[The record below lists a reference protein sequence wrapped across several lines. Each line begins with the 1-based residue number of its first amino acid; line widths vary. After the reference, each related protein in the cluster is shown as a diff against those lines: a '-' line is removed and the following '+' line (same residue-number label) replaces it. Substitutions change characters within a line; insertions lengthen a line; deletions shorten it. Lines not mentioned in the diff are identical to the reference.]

1 MIGDRSHREPRLRVY
16 LMRGLP
22 SSGKSTTARRLAGLP
37 SGGGSGGVVCETDAY
52 FYTQVGTNPNRFDY
66 RAELMDT
73 ARSWNFQRFC
83 EAVDARRSPVVV
95 DRGNALSLETQRYA
109 RYAVDAGYDVALA
122 EPESAHWAEI
132 RVLLRYR
139 HLTEPALDDWADRL
153 AEMNKRTHRVPAA
166 TIRRWMSKWK
176 SDLTLDDILD
186 YAPRTQPTRIAA
198 ND

>member
-1 MIGDRSHREPRLRVY
+1 MIGDRSQLDTRLRVY

-22 SSGKSTTARRLAGLP
+22 SSGKSTTARSLAGP
-37 SGGGSGGVVCETDAY
+37 EGVVCETDAY
-52 FYTQVGTNPNRFDY
+52 FFTHVGSDPDRFDY

-109 RYAVDAGYDVALA
+109 RYAVDAGYHVQLA
-122 EPESAHWAEI
+122 EPDSDHWAEI

-139 HLTEPALDDWADRL
+139 HLTQPALDEWADRL
-153 AEMNKRTHRVPAA
+153 AVMNRRSHRVPAE

-176 SDLTLDDILD
+176 ADLTVEDILD
-186 YAPRTQPTRIAA
+186 YAPRSRVSAS
-198 ND
+198 D